1 MTVREK
7 IPAGWHGDDL
17 RHDQSWVLPW
27 RQNELS
33 DLIELLSFC
42 ENKAF
47 RWQSIGRNDF
57 VLPSSIRTKLDGIA
71 GQLEDG
77 FGFVKLTG
85 FPQEH
90 FSTDQLKLFWMI
102 IAQHLGTPVFQD
114 CHGQMMREIRDEG
127 GDLGD
132 RHGRMLDNSTGDEFL
147 SSKARTYSNGVL
159 RYHTDR
165 TDVVGLMT
173 LGQAASGGLS
183 KIASAIA
190 VHNAIL
196 ERRPD
201 LLEVL
206 YQPYYRSRLG
216 EEIGGENV
224 VYALPVFGLHDGKL
238 TTHYSRTYIEAA
250 QMQAG
255 TPRMTDD
262 QWAAIDLLTEV
273 ADEFCLSMRLEPGDM
288 QFLNSH
294 ITYHARD
301 EFSDDPASGDIR
313 NLIRVWLSMPNSR
326 RLPDDHQILWRD
338 VAAGALR
345 GGIGQEPLGPA

>member
-7 IPAGWHGDDL
+7 LPGGWHGDDL
-17 RHDQSWVLPW
+17 RHDQSWILPW
-27 RQNELS
+27 QHNEIS
-33 DLIELLSFC
+33 DLNDLLSFGE
-42 ENKAF
+42 ENALH
-47 RWQSIGRNDF
+47 WQKVAASDLTPSLSI
-57 VLPSSIRTKLDGIA
+57 LTKLDLISR
-71 GQLEDG
+71 QLEDG

-85 FPQEH
+85 FPLDQY
-90 FSTDQLKLFWMI
+90 STDQLKMLWMI
-102 IAQHLGTPVFQD
+102 LAQYLGTPVFQD

-127 GDLGD
+127 GNLGD
-132 RHGRMLDNSTGDEFL
+132 RHGRMQDKTTGDEFL

-183 KIASAIA
+183 KVTSAIA
-190 VHNAIL
+190 VHNEIL

-216 EEIGGENV
+216 EEAGGENV
-224 VYALPVFGLHDGKL
+224 VYALPVFGLFDGKL

-250 QMQAG
+250 QMQTG
-255 TPRMTDD
+255 TPQMTDD
-262 QWAAIDLLTEV
+262 QWEAIDLLAEV

-301 EFSDDPASGDIR
+301 EFSDDPASGNVR

-326 RLPDDHQILWRD
+326 RLPEDHQILWRD
-338 VAAGALR
+338 VGAGALR
-345 GGIGQEPLGPA
+345 GGIGQEPVGPS

>member
-1 MTVREK
+1 MLVRNK
-7 IPAGWHGDDL
+7 LPGGWHGIDL
-17 RHDQSWVLPW
+17 LRDHSWIVPW
-27 RQNELS
+27 QHTEVSELTDLLTFCQDNALHWQNV
-33 DLIELLSFC
+33 
-42 ENKAF
+42 
-47 RWQSIGRNDF
+47 GRND
-57 VLPSSIRTKLDGIA
+57 LTLSSSIRAKLDEISRH
-71 GQLEDG
+71 LEDG

-85 FPQEH
+85 FPLER
-90 FSTDQLKLFWMI
+90 FSPDQLKLLWMI
-102 IAQHLGTPVFQD
+102 MAQHLGTPVFQD

-132 RHGRMLDNSTGDEFL
+132 RHGRMLDDRTGNEFL

-183 KIASAIA
+183 KVASAIA

-196 ERRPD
+196 ARRPD

-216 EEIGGENV
+216 EEHGGENV

-250 QMQAG
+250 QMQTG
-255 TPRMTDD
+255 TPQMTAE
-262 QWAAIDLLTEV
+262 QWAAIDLLVDV
-273 ADEFCLSMRLEPGDM
+273 ADEYCLSMRLEPGDM

-301 EFSDDPASGDIR
+301 EFSDDPASGNVR

-338 VAAGALR
+338 VAAGAVR
-345 GGIGQEPLGPA
+345 GGIAQEPVGPA